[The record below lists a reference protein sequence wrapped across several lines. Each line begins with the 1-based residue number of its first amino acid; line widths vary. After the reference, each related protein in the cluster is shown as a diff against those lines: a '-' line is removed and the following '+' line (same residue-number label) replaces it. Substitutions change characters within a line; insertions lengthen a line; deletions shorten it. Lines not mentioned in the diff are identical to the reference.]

1 MCVCWLHH
9 SWYRS
14 QRSDA
19 YSQSP
24 PSVDYVKLISY
35 GPLNGLSFD
44 VLWFTEIYLFDSAR
58 SSRENRDSAV
68 IKAEL
73 WIRRVPLCISPWQI
87 CWDFCLS
94 VFGLA
99 DSLSSQ
105 SEGTDS
111 SPSQSNRSK
120 TLEKNRKGECEREG
134 QNEIQ
139 GKDETEDGDGER
151 VRHEPCER
159 EIDYFRAWHELAP
172 ISNPSVTPFRC
183 HELKT
188 LCAL

>member
-1 MCVCWLHH
+1 MTELDFTGFFCACWLHH
-9 SWYRS
+9 CWYRS

-19 YSQSP
+19 FSP
-24 PSVDYVKLISY
+24 SPLSVDYVKLISY
-35 GPLNGLSFD
+35 GPLNGRSFD
-44 VLWFTEIYLFDSAR
+44 VLWFTEIYLFDSTR
-58 SSRENRDSAV
+58 SSRVDGDSAA

-73 WIRRVPLCISPWQI
+73 WIRRVPLRISPWQI
-87 CWDFCLS
+87 CWNSVLS

-105 SEGTDS
+105 SEETDS
-111 SPSQSNRSK
+111 SPSQSNRRK
-120 TLEKNRKGECEREG
+120 TLGKNRKGECEREG
-134 QNEIQ
+134 QKEIQ
-139 GKDETEDGDGER
+139 GKVETGR
-151 VRHEPCER
+151 ER

-183 HELKT
+183 HELKA